1 MRWRQPTAAQ
11 PNSPPSTAPLRIDKI
26 SVGVA
31 PTPLKGGAKRLES
44 GAKRLASLEIS
55 TMEAIR
61 YIVDTLLWLL
71 TLAFVLRLLF
81 QWARADFR
89 DPMAD
94 AIVRVTNW
102 LILPLRKVLPPI
114 GKIDTATVVA
124 VVAAASVRTLA
135 ALSLAGEGVG
145 DPVQF
150 LRITVVDLAGLVLR
164 IYLFALLLYWLTS
177 FVSPGG
183 YAPGIRLLSQLCEPI
198 LKPVRRI
205 IPPIGQIDFSV
216 LWVSIVIGALLVLL
230 R

>member
-1 MRWRQPTAAQ
+1 M
-11 PNSPPSTAPLRIDKI
+11 D
-26 SVGVA
+26 
-31 PTPLKGGAKRLES
+31 
-44 GAKRLASLEIS
+44 
-55 TMEAIR
+55 AIR

-81 QWARADFR
+81 QWVRADFR

-102 LILPLRKVLPPI
+102 LIMPLRKVLPPV
-114 GKIDTATVVA
+114 GKVDTATVVA
-124 VVAAASVRTLA
+124 VIAVALLRTFVA
-135 ALSLAGEGVG
+135 IALGGGSLGNVVLL
-145 DPVQF
+145 VQ
-150 LRITVVDLAGLVLR
+150 LTALDLAGLVLR

-183 YAPGIRLLSQLCEPI
+183 YAPGVRLLAQLCEPI

>member
-1 MRWRQPTAAQ
+1 
-11 PNSPPSTAPLRIDKI
+11 
-26 SVGVA
+26 
-31 PTPLKGGAKRLES
+31 
-44 GAKRLASLEIS
+44 
-55 TMEAIR
+55 MEAIR

-81 QWARADFR
+81 QLVRADFR

-94 AIVRVTNW
+94 AIVRVTSW
-102 LILPLRKVLPPI
+102 LIKPLRRVLPPI
-114 GKIDTATVVA
+114 GKVDTATVVA
-124 VVAAASVRTLA
+124 VLLVATVRTLILM
-135 ALSLAGEGVG
+135 ALSGEAIN
-145 DPVQF
+145 DVQLF
-150 LRITVVDLAGLVLR
+150 LRITCIDLVGLVLR

-183 YAPGIRLLSQLCEPI
+183 YAPGVRLLAQVCEPI

-216 LWVSIVIGALLVLL
+216 LWVSIIIGALLVLL

>member
-1 MRWRQPTAAQ
+1 M
-11 PNSPPSTAPLRIDKI
+11 D
-26 SVGVA
+26 
-31 PTPLKGGAKRLES
+31 
-44 GAKRLASLEIS
+44 
-55 TMEAIR
+55 AIR

-81 QWARADFR
+81 QWVRADFR

-102 LILPLRKVLPPI
+102 LIMPLRKVLPPA
-114 GKIDTATVVA
+114 GKVDTATVVA
-124 VVAAASVRTLA
+124 VIAVALLRTFVA
-135 ALSLAGEGVG
+135 IALGGG
-145 DPVQF
+145 GF
-150 LRITVVDLAGLVLR
+150 GNVVLLLQLTALDLAGLVLR

-177 FVSPGG
+177 FVSPDG
-183 YAPGIRLLSQLCEPI
+183 YAPGVRLLAQLCEPI

>member
-1 MRWRQPTAAQ
+1 M
-11 PNSPPSTAPLRIDKI
+11 D
-26 SVGVA
+26 
-31 PTPLKGGAKRLES
+31 
-44 GAKRLASLEIS
+44 
-55 TMEAIR
+55 AIR

-81 QWARADFR
+81 QLARANFR

-102 LILPLRKVLPPI
+102 LILPLRRVLPPI
-114 GKIDTATVVA
+114 GKIDTATIVA
-124 VVAAASVRTLA
+124 VIAVASVRTFA
-135 ALSLAGEGVG
+135 ALSLAGAAVG
-145 DPVQF
+145 DVSLF
-150 LRITVVDLAGLVLR
+150 LRITIVNLADLVLR

-177 FVSPGG
+177 YVSPDGR
-183 YAPGIRLLSQLCEPI
+183 APGVRLLSQLCEPI

>member
-1 MRWRQPTAAQ
+1 M
-11 PNSPPSTAPLRIDKI
+11 D
-26 SVGVA
+26 
-31 PTPLKGGAKRLES
+31 
-44 GAKRLASLEIS
+44 
-55 TMEAIR
+55 AIR

-81 QWARADFR
+81 QWVRADFR

-94 AIVRVTNW
+94 AVVRVTNW
-102 LILPLRKVLPPI
+102 LIMPLRKVLPPV
-114 GKIDTATVVA
+114 GKVDTATVAA
-124 VVAAASVRTLA
+124 VIAAASLRTFVA
-135 ALSLAGEGVG
+135 MALAGAGAWDAVL
-145 DPVQF
+145 F
-150 LRITVVDLAGLVLR
+150 LRITLLDLAGLVLR
-164 IYLFALLLYWLTS
+164 VYLFALLLYWLTS

-183 YAPGIRLLSQLCEPI
+183 YAPGVRLLAQLCEPI

>member
-1 MRWRQPTAAQ
+1 M
-11 PNSPPSTAPLRIDKI
+11 D
-26 SVGVA
+26 
-31 PTPLKGGAKRLES
+31 
-44 GAKRLASLEIS
+44 
-55 TMEAIR
+55 AIR

-81 QWARADFR
+81 QLARANFR

-102 LILPLRKVLPPI
+102 LILPLRRVLPPI
-114 GKIDTATVVA
+114 GKIDTATIVA
-124 VVAAASVRTLA
+124 VIAVASVRTFA
-135 ALSLAGEGVG
+135 ALSLAGAAVG
-145 DPVQF
+145 DVSLF
-150 LRITVVDLAGLVLR
+150 LRITIVNLADLVLR

-177 FVSPGG
+177 YVSPDGR
-183 YAPGIRLLSQLCEPI
+183 APGVRLLAQLCEPI